1 VQSNL
6 TAQVAKWTNDLNP
19 LKTYPI
25 VSVGLAYSFRVSN
38 R

>member
-1 VQSNL
+1 
-6 TAQVAKWTNDLNP
+6 VAKWTNDLNP

-25 VSVGLAYSFRVSN
+25 VSVGVAYAFKVR